1 MAEFKIINHDN
12 GPPLSNYWTKS
23 ITDANNR
30 LAVNAASALGG
41 SPFGMQIA
49 FSPLQGTSEATEG
62 ISAPASNEIRLRF
75 RYDPNTP
82 PVPAANQTMAFI
94 EIRENAQ
101 TFAALL
107 LRATIIQRTTADQVV
122 FFNWGT
128 DSSTGSTANKDLV
141 DGPNCI
147 ELACVRSSSAV
158 ANDGTAEFF
167 VNGVS
172 QHSATG
178 IDNFDHFAAID
189 EIHAR
194 FAAMNVDMG
203 GTIQFVDELLA
214 DNDASRLLCGSLQ
227 MPPMTRP
234 TDVDAAG
241 SNLYI
246 ALLDNDNPVLLK
258 MDTGL
263 ASDASEVFAPGSGS
277 DIGVQCGRFDSDV
290 VWIAGAFDG
299 TNVVEKSENGGTSF
313 TVKDDGTFGDIEA
326 FVVGPDSD
334 ERVLISD
341 VTNDDIQE
349 TTNDG
354 SSWTQIN
361 SSVGFD
367 INVIARLGINVEEAI
382 FGNDASATDN
392 IDYSI
397 NSGDDM
403 EDFTTGDFPTDKDVT
418 SVIVN

>member
-1 MAEFKIINHDN
+1 MAEFKVINHDN
-12 GPPLSNYWTKS
+12 GPPLSDYWTKS

-41 SPFGMQIA
+41 SPFG
-49 FSPLQGTSEATEG
+49 LQAAYSIGQGGSEATED
-62 ISAPASNEIRLRF
+62 ISAPASNEIRFRF
-75 RYDPNTP
+75 RFDPNSP
-82 PVPAANQTMAFI
+82 SVPAVNTTMCIIA
-94 EIRENAQ
+94 IRENAE
-101 TFAALL
+101 TFAEALI
-107 LRATIIQRTTADQVV
+107 RATIVAQTTGAFIV

-128 DSSTGSTANKDLV
+128 DSSTGSTGNKVLLDS
-141 DGPNCI
+141 PNCI

-178 IDNFDHFAAID
+178 IDNFDHFPVID
-189 EIHAR
+189 EIVAE
-194 FAAMNVDMG
+194 FPSMG
-203 GTIQFVDELLA
+203 ANLDGAIQFVDEFLV

-234 TDVDAAG
+234 ADVDADG

-263 ASDASEVFAPGSGS
+263 ASDASQVFAPGSGS

-313 TVKDDGTFGDIEA
+313 TVKDDGSFGTVEA

-367 INVIARLGINVEEAI
+367 INVIARLGVNVEEAI

-403 EDFTTGDFPTDKDVT
+403 EDFTTGDFPTVDDVT